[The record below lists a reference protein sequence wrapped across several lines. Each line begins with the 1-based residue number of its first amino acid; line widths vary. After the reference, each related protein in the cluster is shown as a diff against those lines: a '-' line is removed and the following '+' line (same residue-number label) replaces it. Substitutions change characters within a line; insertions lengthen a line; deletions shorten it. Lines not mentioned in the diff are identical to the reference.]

1 MSVLETLDF
10 QPMLVT
16 DVFESVSA
24 SKAWYDKNKIQ
35 VGAGAYPYVS
45 RSRLVNGHE
54 SVVGR
59 QELPP
64 NAGNAI
70 TIGVD
75 TQSVFYQPTP
85 FYTSVKIQVLRHTRM
100 TAASGLVLVA
110 LLREQMM
117 KFQWGNGVSL
127 DRLQAT
133 RIMVPVVTN
142 SEGAIEADWEGMDR
156 LGAELLDQVITHTH
170 SARETCLADD
180 DTLPELRFA
189 PMFITD
195 VFDSMKA
202 SKAWYDKRKIT
213 ASGAVIYPFVSRT
226 KTKNGIDSLC
236 SLQEKSPESGNAIT
250 IGLDT
255 QTICYQ
261 PVPFY
266 TSQNIQVLRHE
277 SLNEN
282 NALVLASLI
291 QEQMGKFSW
300 GGNGATLGRLKKTRI
315 MVPVITDASGEDV
328 VDWDG
333 MSAYGRALRV
343 RTERVIAPVLGNHW

>member
-16 DVFESVSA
+16 DVFDSLTT

-35 VGAGAYPYVS
+35 AGPGAYPYVS
-45 RSRLVNGHE
+45 RSRLANGHE

-59 QELPP
+59 QDLPP

-85 FYTSVKIQVLRHTRM
+85 FYTSVKIQVLRHSRM
-100 TAASGLVLVA
+100 TTASALVLVA

-133 RIMVPVVTN
+133 RIMVPTFTN
-142 SEGAIEADWEGMDR
+142 ADGTIEAAWDGMDR

-170 SARETCLADD
+170 SARQTLGTDD
-180 DTLPELRFA
+180 DALPELRFE

-195 VFDSMKA
+195 VFESYRQAPAWLNTNQVGGGVPRYPHVTNTARGNSVA
-202 SKAWYDKRKIT
+202 SFIAR
-213 ASGAVIYPFVSRT
+213 
-226 KTKNGIDSLC
+226 
-236 SLQEKSPESGNAIT
+236 QEQGPNRGNTIT
-250 IGLDT
+250 IGIDT
-255 QTICYQ
+255 QVVAYQ

-266 TSQNIQVLRHE
+266 GATKVFELRNP

-282 NALVLASLI
+282 NALVLMASLRQAI
-291 QEQMGKFSW
+291 TKFSW
-300 GGNGATLGRLKKTRI
+300 GHKASSARLQATRI
-315 MVPVITDASGEDV
+315 MVPVVTNAEGEDV

-333 MSAYGRALRV
+333 MSAYGHALRV
-343 RTERVIAPVLGNHW
+343 RAERAIAPVLGDPS